1 MSTLP
6 PLPAEAEPDNTPPER
21 PQGRAAARLLPP
33 TRLTGP
39 IPWVIAILIALV
51 VLAAAGGLALRNL
64 ATNARADL
72 SSAVSV
78 QVIEPN
84 PDLRAER
91 GAAAVKV
98 LTRIEGVQSV
108 RLVPET
114 ELVALLE
121 PWLGEGATSSDV
133 PIPAL
138 IDVELTGSASRADIA
153 RIETA
158 LAAQVPGARVDA
170 QGDFL
175 RPVYDALAAM
185 QYLALGLIALV
196 ALATA
201 AAVWLAARNAFAS
214 ARDTVEIMHLLGA
227 SEKQMSAVFLRDPLG
242 GFGRVAAGIDRRKA
256 QCDAA
261 RHLGRRDA
269 ELGGKLA
276 RAHFG
281 VDTTDQHFAR
291 QPLVQHL
298 KPARDPARPAG
309 DDDHRVGGHGLGNRL
324 GQSHGKPQEANR
336 PRQKH
341 QGEHTPDHRSEPKAC
356 PARQAQ
362 W

>member
-1 MSTLP
+1 VSTLP
-6 PLPAEAEPDNTPPER
+6 PLAAEPETEEVKPAPVR
-21 PQGRAAARLLPP
+21 PRGRAAARLLPP

-51 VLAAAGGLALRNL
+51 VIAAAGGLALRNL

-84 PDLRAER
+84 PDLRAAR

-98 LTRIEGVQSV
+98 LTRMEGVQSV
-108 RLVPET
+108 RLVPEA

-121 PWLGEGATSSDV
+121 PWLGEGATSNDV

-138 IDVELTGSASRADIA
+138 IDVEMTGSASRADIT
-153 RIETA
+153 RIEAA

-175 RPVYDALAAM
+175 RPVYEALSAM

-201 AAVWLAARNAFAS
+201 AAVWLAARNAFAG

-227 SEKQMSAVFLRDPLG
+227 SEKQMSAVFLRDVLREAVFGALAGAGLG
-242 GFGRVAAGIDRRKA
+242 VGAVWLLGQQFAALDSGMVGSGG
-256 QCDAA
+256 
-261 RHLGRRDA
+261 LG
-269 ELGGKLA
+269 L
-276 RAHFG
+276 
-281 VDTTDQHFAR
+281 TDWLVIAMI
-291 QPLVQHL
+291 PLVGVL
-298 KPARDPARPAG
+298 LALVTARITIALALRDM
-309 DDDHRVGGHGLGNRL
+309 L
-324 GQSHGKPQEANR
+324 
-336 PRQKH
+336 
-341 QGEHTPDHRSEPKAC
+341 
-356 PARQAQ
+356 
-362 W
+362 